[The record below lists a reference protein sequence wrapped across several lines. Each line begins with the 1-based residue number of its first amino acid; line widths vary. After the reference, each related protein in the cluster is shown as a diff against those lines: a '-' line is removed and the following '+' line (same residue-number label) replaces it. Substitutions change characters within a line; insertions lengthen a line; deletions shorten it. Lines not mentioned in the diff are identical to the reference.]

1 MQNSGIAEAPFWES
15 AGVDPLFLP
24 VRWSA
29 IISVVRWAVG
39 SGPADQKSGLP
50 TSGIGQYDY
59 CTSSI
64 QY

>member
-15 AGVDPLFLP
+15 AGADPLFLP

-29 IISVVRWAVG
+29 IVSVVRWAVG
-39 SGPADQKSGLP
+39 ADQRTKKAVCPPLVLGSM
-50 TSGIGQYDY
+50 I
-59 CTSSI
+59 TSSI